1 MIEWKNNMAFQLLNL
16 PIAIGATFQQFPNA
30 KKNNLFLVSYG
41 CAKKHPLLINL
52 MIAFPNAKINI
63 GINITGRRPDGYHN
77 IETIFYPL
85 PVYDALEALPAD
97 ELTFQSSGLDIPG
110 RVEDNLCIKGYHLIK
125 KDHDLPPVSIQLLK
139 HIPIG
144 AGLGGGSANAA
155 FFIKLINNLFELNLT
170 TTEMLHYAR
179 QLGADCAFF
188 IENKPLFAFEKGD
201 RFEDIQLDLS
211 NYQIALVMPPAHVS
225 TAEAYR
231 GVKPAAVKHSLKELI
246 KLPVEEWKNYIKN
259 DFEDSV
265 FKNHPVIRGVK
276 AALYAKG
283 ALYASM
289 SGSGASVFGLFNK
302 KPDLSELEKTNQVF
316 H

>member
-1 MIEWKNNMAFQLLNL
+1 MIV
-16 PIAIGATFQQFPNA
+16 FP
-30 KKNNLFLVSYG
+30 S
-41 CAKKHPLLINL
+41 
-52 MIAFPNAKINI
+52 AKINI

-85 PVYDALEALPAD
+85 PIYDALEALPGD
-97 ELTFQSSGLDIPG
+97 ELTFHSSGLEIPG
-110 RVEDNLCIKGYHLIK
+110 RVEDNLCIKGYHLMR
-125 KDHDLPPVSIQLLK
+125 KDYDLPPVNIHLLK

-144 AGLGGGSANAA
+144 AGLGGGSDNAA
-155 FFIKLINNLFELNLT
+155 FFIKLINDLFGLKLT
-170 TTEMLHYAR
+170 TEQMLDYAR

-188 IENKPLFAFEKGD
+188 IENKPVFAFEKGD

-211 NYQIALVMPPAHVS
+211 GYHIALIMPPAHVS

-231 GVKPAAVKHSLKELI
+231 GVKPAPVNQSLKELI
-246 KLPVEEWKNYIKN
+246 KLPVAEWKHHIKN

-276 AALYAKG
+276 AALYEAG
-283 ALYASM
+283 AIYASM
-289 SGSGASVFGLFNK
+289 SGSGASVFGIFNK

-316 H
+316 Y